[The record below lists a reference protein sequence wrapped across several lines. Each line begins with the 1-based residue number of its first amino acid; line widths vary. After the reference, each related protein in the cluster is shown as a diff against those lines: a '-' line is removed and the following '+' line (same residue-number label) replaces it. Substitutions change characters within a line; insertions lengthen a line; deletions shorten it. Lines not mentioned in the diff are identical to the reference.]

1 MKRRKVRHHLNDF
14 EVITRFAEDLSNRWN
29 NVTVSEQ
36 NKNSF
41 TGMQKLLKSMRTFL
55 QNERKDY
62 ESQYAE
68 LTKRDKYSPAYV
80 QRQKKQIDQKWQNA
94 KETIVSGTKNDI
106 RQMIADKYKKLD
118 SMLSEAPTPQQYDLL
133 RAIQMRGRNISRG
146 ELMKLLPYF
155 YTNYVS
161 MKILESIALSAGHNI
176 MIPISG
182 DVMDMY
188 GELDRA
194 GQYLLRAADELA
206 KSGKPDMAYR
216 AFFFDNAD
224 NPGNCDFIYQRFIDM
239 FDKPTQLQ
247 TYTIST
253 ALSEAEQAKIN
264 QMFRDLDGLDP
275 TNAADNITILRGTQQ
290 IMKDHADDVELMK
303 RSQYAKYVREV
314 EEINS
319 INSKYAEAV
328 ANGQD
333 EETAE

>member
-1 MKRRKVRHHLNDF
+1 
-14 EVITRFAEDLSNRWN
+14 
-29 NVTVSEQ
+29 
-36 NKNSF
+36 
-41 TGMQKLLKSMRTFL
+41 
-55 QNERKDY
+55 
-62 ESQYAE
+62 
-68 LTKRDKYSPAYV
+68 
-80 QRQKKQIDQKWQNA
+80 
-94 KETIVSGTKNDI
+94 
-106 RQMIADKYKKLD
+106 
-118 SMLSEAPTPQQYDLL
+118 
-133 RAIQMRGRNISRG
+133 
-146 ELMKLLPYF
+146 
-155 YTNYVS
+155 
-161 MKILESIALSAGHNI
+161 MKILESIALSAGHSI

-319 INSKYAEAV
+319 INSKYAEAI